1 MSRSTPGPAPSP
13 SLPTKWKPEVS
24 LLTINLPLAVEEF
37 WAARR
42 RGEYFPSG
50 YADRLSL
57 DEAYHIQLALID
69 RRCAEGERQ
78 IGWKVGLTSKP
89 IQQQFGFHEPCFGC
103 ILESRPSGHIF
114 TAAELIKPG
123 FETEICVRL
132 GHPLTGEVSLEE
144 AGAAIAAVH
153 PAFEITETRGDP
165 GQIALMLADNAQ
177 QRSIILGDPVALS
190 PTVRLDEVE
199 ACVELND
206 AIVATGVGAAV
217 LDHPL
222 NSVAWLARKL
232 GEYGRSLRAGE
243 LVMTG
248 SLVRQFPLAP
258 GDCARADFSGIG
270 AVEVRIAER

>member
-1 MSRSTPGPAPSP
+1 
-13 SLPTKWKPEVS
+13 V
-24 LLTINLPLAVEEF
+24 TIDLQRAVEEF
-37 WAARR
+37 WAARG
-42 RGEYFPSG
+42 RGEYFPAG

-57 DEAYHIQLALID
+57 DEAYRIQLALID
-69 RRCAEGERQ
+69 RRCARGERQ

-103 ILESRPSGHIF
+103 ILETRPSGHTF
-114 TAAELIKPG
+114 AAAALIKPG

-132 GHPLTGEVSLEE
+132 GRRLAGEVSLDE
-144 AGAAIAAVH
+144 ASAAIAAIH
-153 PAFEITETRGDP
+153 PAFEITETRGNP

-177 QRSIILGDPVALS
+177 QRSVILGDPVTLAPEL
-190 PTVRLDEVE
+190 RLDAVE
-199 ACVELND
+199 ARVELNG
-206 AIVATGVGAAV
+206 AVVATGVGAAV

-248 SLVRQFPLAP
+248 SLVRQFPLST
-258 GDCARADFSGIG
+258 GDRARASFSSIG
-270 AVEVRIAER
+270 AVEVSIGREGAA

>member
-1 MSRSTPGPAPSP
+1 M
-13 SLPTKWKPEVS
+13 
-24 LLTINLPLAVEEF
+24 TIDLQRAVEEF
-37 WAARR
+37 WAARG
-42 RGEYFPSG
+42 RGEYFQAG

-57 DEAYHIQLALID
+57 DEAYRIQLALID
-69 RRCAEGERQ
+69 RRCAQGERQ

-103 ILESRPSGHIF
+103 ILETRPSSHTF
-114 TAAELIKPG
+114 AAAELIRPG

-132 GHPLTGEVSLEE
+132 ARPLAGEVSLDE

-153 PAFEITETRGDP
+153 PAFEITETRGNP

-177 QRSIILGDPVALS
+177 QRSVILGDPVALA
-190 PTVRLDEVE
+190 PELRLDEVE
-199 ACVELND
+199 ARVELNG
-206 AIVATGVGAAV
+206 AVVATGVGAAV
-217 LDHPL
+217 LEHPL

-248 SLVRQFPLAP
+248 SLVRQFPLSA
-258 GDCARADFSGIG
+258 GDRARASFSRIG
-270 AVEVRIAER
+270 AVEVSIRREGAA

>member
-1 MSRSTPGPAPSP
+1 M
-13 SLPTKWKPEVS
+13 
-24 LLTINLPLAVEEF
+24 TIDLQRAVEEF
-37 WAARR
+37 WAAHG
-42 RGEYFPSG
+42 RGEYFPAG

-57 DEAYHIQLALID
+57 DAAYRIQLALIE
-69 RRCAEGERQ
+69 RRCAAGERQ

-103 ILESRPSGHIF
+103 ILETRPSGHAF
-114 TAAELIKPG
+114 APGELIRPG

-132 GHPLTGEVSLEE
+132 GRPLAGEVSREE
-144 AGAAIAAVH
+144 AGAAIAAVY
-153 PAFEITETRGDP
+153 PSFEITETRGDP

-177 QRSIILGDPVALS
+177 QRSVILGDPVALS
-190 PTVRLDEVE
+190 PALRLDAVE
-199 ACVELND
+199 ARVELNG
-206 AIVATGVGAAV
+206 AVVATGVGAAV

-222 NSVAWLARKL
+222 NSIGWLAGKL

-258 GDCARADFSGIG
+258 GDRVRASFSGIG
-270 AVEVRIAER
+270 TVEVHIGLGGAA